1 MKHVMGAICLATAAA
16 IWGASQVVSK
26 FVMHETPPMTLT
38 FVRFVLAALVL
49 TIALGTKNKTHI
61 CFADFVFE
69 SRCSVFLVIP
79 FPLAANCW
87 AFVCLPPICAVLSM
101 LFNKHINPALLE
113 SNDDRLIYDLT
124 TNKGDLR
131 TAR

>member
-49 TIALGTKNKTHI
+49 TIALGTKIKRTYASPILCSNRVARFSWLYPFHWQPTAGHS
-61 CFADFVFE
+61 FVF
-69 SRCSVFLVIP
+69 RPYVRYCQCYL
-79 FPLAANCW
+79 
-87 AFVCLPPICAVLSM
+87 
-101 LFNKHINPALLE
+101 IN
-113 SNDDRLIYDLT
+113 ILT
-124 TNKGDLR
+124 R
-131 TAR
+131 HC